1 MQDVRDQG
9 SEEDCRNTLKK
20 NAHVRGN
27 HMSNFQSD
35 FLLIF
40 QQQKMNHGQLLN
52 THVHVIS
59 LFIIVCALVKVS
71 SISNI

>member
-9 SEEDCRNTLKK
+9 SEEDCRNTFKK

-27 HMSNFQSD
+27 DMSNFQSD

-40 QQQKMNHGQLLN
+40 QQQK
-52 THVHVIS
+52 
-59 LFIIVCALVKVS
+59 
-71 SISNI
+71 